1 MSALSN
7 VDIKRELDKNI
18 VIEEFSESSL
28 TPLGYDLRIGA
39 IIYKEG
45 DKQILYMN
53 DTDEF
58 EIPSNSSVRII
69 SKEFLWISEKI
80 LATIHSRGSFSAKGL
95 ILNSTTVDP
104 NWSGC
109 MAFSLFNF
117 SNQPIKIK
125 VGDKFSTVIFY
136 YCHTPTF
143 ELPISRA
150 IEGLNDI
157 GTSTSYYDNSR
168 TISKIR
174 SSFEEKKQ
182 KATSRI
188 SYIIPK
194 WYRELKPK
202 INNINI
208 GKTFLIFLLVLSVFT
223 LISFPLGIYGLLKI
237 RFNWQSDYSITAF
250 FSNLAIVV
258 SLAVAVFIKK

>member
-7 VDIKRELDKNI
+7 VDIKRELNKNI

-39 IIYKEG
+39 IIYKDG
-45 DKQILYMN
+45 DNQTLYMN
-53 DTDEF
+53 ENDEF
-58 EIPSNSSVRII
+58 EIPSNASVRII
-69 SKEFLWISEKI
+69 SKEFLWISERI

-117 SNQPIKIK
+117 FSQPIKIK
-125 VGDKFSTVIFY
+125 VGDKFSTIIFH
-136 YCHTPTF
+136 YCHTPTS
-143 ELPISRA
+143 EVPISRA
-150 IEGLNDI
+150 IEGLYDI
-157 GTSTSYYDNSR
+157 DTSTSRYDNSR

-174 SSFEEKKQ
+174 SSFEKKKQ

-188 SYIIPK
+188 TYIIPK
-194 WYRELKPK
+194 RYRELKSK

-208 GKTFLIFLLVLSVFT
+208 GKAFLILLLIVSIVT
-223 LISFPLGIYGLLKI
+223 LISFPLGLYGILKTY
-237 RFNWQSDYSITAF
+237 FNWQSDYGITAF
-250 FSNLAIVV
+250 FSNFAIVV
-258 SLAVAVFIKK
+258 SLAVAVFKKK

>member
-7 VDIKRELDKNI
+7 IDIKRELDKNI

-39 IIYKEG
+39 IIYIDG
-45 DKQILYMN
+45 DNQTLIMN
-53 DTDEF
+53 ENEKF
-58 EIPSNSSVRII
+58 EIPSNASIKII
-69 SKEFLWISEKI
+69 SKEFLWISERI

-117 SNQPIKIK
+117 SSRPIEIS
-125 VGDKFSTVIFY
+125 VGEKFSTIIFH
-136 YCHTPTF
+136 YCHTPTSKT
-143 ELPISRA
+143 PKSRA
-150 IEGLNDI
+150 VEGLDKVN
-157 GTSTSYYDNSR
+157 TSQYDNSS
-168 TISKIR
+168 TISEIN
-174 SSFEEKKQ
+174 SSFDERKR

-188 SYIIPK
+188 TYIIPK
-194 WYRELKPK
+194 QYRELKSK

-208 GKTFLIFLLVLSVFT
+208 GKAFLIFLLIVSIIT
-223 LISFPLGIYGLLKI
+223 LISFPLGLYGKLKTY
-237 RFNWQSDYSITAF
+237 FNWQSDYGITAF
-250 FSNLAIVV
+250 FSNFAIVV
-258 SLAVAVFIKK
+258 SLAVAVFKKK